1 MTYKRSL
8 LLLAAMCI
16 PAVLVGFI
24 LDRLGN
30 PVELW
35 VFTGALVVYLV
46 AVTALWWWLTQR
58 RTGSR
63 EPGVKFAG
71 SIARGINSDGLS

>member
-1 MTYKRSL
+1 MTYKRSI

-30 PVELW
+30 PVEWW
-35 VFTGALVVYLV
+35 VSSGAFVVYGV
-46 AVTALWWWLTQR
+46 AIMVLWGWLTQR
-58 RTGSR
+58 RTGSV
-63 EPGVKFAG
+63 EPGVK
-71 SIARGINSDGLS
+71 

>member
-1 MTYKRSL
+1 MTYKRSI
-8 LLLAAMCI
+8 LLLAAMWI

-30 PVELW
+30 PVEWW
-35 VFTGALVVYLV
+35 VFSGALVVYGV
-46 AVTALWWWLTQR
+46 AIMVLWGWLTQR

-63 EPGVKFAG
+63 EPGVK
-71 SIARGINSDGLS
+71 

>member
-1 MTYKRSL
+1 MTLSRSI
-8 LLLAAMCI
+8 LLLAALWI

-35 VFTGALVVYLV
+35 VFTGALVVYLAAIMV
-46 AVTALWWWLTQR
+46 LWGWLTQR

-63 EPGVKFAG
+63 EPGVK
-71 SIARGINSDGLS
+71 

>member
-1 MTYKRSL
+1 MTYKRSI

-24 LDRLGN
+24 FDRLGN
-30 PVELW
+30 PVEWW
-35 VFTGALVVYLV
+35 VFTGAIVVYGV
-46 AVTALWWWLTQR
+46 AIIVLWGWLTQR

-63 EPGVKFAG
+63 EPGVK
-71 SIARGINSDGLS
+71 

>member
-1 MTYKRSL
+1 MTYKRSI

-24 LDRLGN
+24 FDRLGY
-30 PVELW
+30 PVEWW
-35 VFTGALVVYLV
+35 VSSGAFVVYGV
-46 AVTALWWWLTQR
+46 AIIVLWGWLTQR

-63 EPGVKFAG
+63 EPGVK
-71 SIARGINSDGLS
+71 